1 MEVKRAE
8 QKHSLPRL
16 GWKWVSLAQT
26 FQQHLGQ
33 KAAATGGGSLV
44 FHHSRRRLAR
54 SFAGVMGGILLV
66 FAALF
71 YRLEVENQLQAFDE
85 ELQVQAGIMAAA
97 IKYELRQGQWRLVLN
112 EVPFLGGKT
121 QPLDHHLAYVR
132 WFDPAP
138 GTGRESLGSLRQY
151 TGSRPPL
158 ELFDLDGPPHRLQ
171 LGFQTVEGEGGL
183 LLRQLTLPVQQE
195 EESLGYLQLAVPLEP
210 LQLTLG
216 RLRWGLGIG
225 IPLTLGLIGGAGW
238 ILGGLAMQPI
248 RRSYEQLQR
257 FTADASHELRAP
269 LAALMS
275 NAQMALLAPEQAQP
289 RLEKVVSSARRLS
302 VLIDTLLQLARQEGS
317 LPLEDLPLLDLRAL
331 LQELDEQYRPQAE
344 TLGLHWQCDLP
355 GRGLSPGSWFVRG
368 DTALLRQAIENLL
381 RNALQYTPAGSTVQV
396 SLESRRHRVCIRV
409 RDTGIGIPP
418 EHLPHLFE
426 RFYRVDE
433 ARARHTGG
441 FGLGLALAQQIVT
454 AHRGSLQVASQV
466 GEGSVFTVEL
476 PLSSSRHFSP
486 PFSR

>member
-8 QKHSLPRL
+8 HKHSLPWL
-16 GWKWVSLAQT
+16 GWNWVSLAHPLQP
-26 FQQHLGQ
+26 HLGQ
-33 KAAATGGGSLV
+33 KAATRGTGSLV

-66 FAALF
+66 FAAVF

-151 TGSRPPL
+151 TGSQPPL
-158 ELFDLDGPPHRLQ
+158 ELFDLDGPPHHLQ
-171 LGFQTVEGEGGL
+171 LGFQTVEGESGL

-195 EESLGYLQLAVPLEP
+195 EKLLGYLQLAVPLEP

-225 IPLTLGLIGGAGW
+225 IPLTLALIGGAGW

-289 RLEKVVSSARRLS
+289 RLEKVVSGARRLS
-302 VLIDTLLQLARQEGS
+302 VLIDTLLQLARQQGS
-317 LPLEDLPLLDLRAL
+317 LPLEDLPLLNLRAL
-331 LQELDEQYRPQAE
+331 LQELSEQYRPQAE
-344 TLGLHWQCDLP
+344 ALGLHWQCHLPETDLS
-355 GRGLSPGSWFVRG
+355 GGWLVRG
-368 DTALLRQAIENLL
+368 NAALLRQAIENLL
-381 RNALQYTPAGSTVQV
+381 RNALQYTPAGGTVQV
-396 SLESRRHRVCIRV
+396 SLESQRQRAYLHVK
-409 RDTGIGIPP
+409 DTGIGIPP

-433 ARARHTGG
+433 TRARHTGG

-454 AHRGSLQVASQV
+454 AHRGSLRVASQV
-466 GEGSVFTVEL
+466 GEGSIFTVEL

>member
-8 QKHSLPRL
+8 HKHSLPWL
-16 GWKWVSLAQT
+16 GWNWVSLAHPLQP
-26 FQQHLGQ
+26 HLGQ
-33 KAAATGGGSLV
+33 KAATRGTGSLV

-66 FAALF
+66 FAAVF

-158 ELFDLDGPPHRLQ
+158 ELFDLDGPPHHLQ
-171 LGFQTVEGEGGL
+171 LGFQTVEGESGL

-195 EESLGYLQLAVPLEP
+195 EKLLGYLQLAVPLEP

-225 IPLTLGLIGGAGW
+225 IPLTLALIGGAGW

-269 LAALMS
+269 PGRPDEQCSNGSAGPGTSSTSPGKGGERCPPPQRADRYLAAVG
-275 NAQMALLAPEQAQP
+275 P
-289 RLEKVVSSARRLS
+289 
-302 VLIDTLLQLARQEGS
+302 
-317 LPLEDLPLLDLRAL
+317 
-331 LQELDEQYRPQAE
+331 
-344 TLGLHWQCDLP
+344 
-355 GRGLSPGSWFVRG
+355 
-368 DTALLRQAIENLL
+368 
-381 RNALQYTPAGSTVQV
+381 PAGIPAPGGSAASEFASAVAGA
-396 SLESRRHRVCIRV
+396 ERA
-409 RDTGIGIPP
+409 IPP
-418 EHLPHLFE
+418 P
-426 RFYRVDE
+426 
-433 ARARHTGG
+433 
-441 FGLGLALAQQIVT
+441 
-454 AHRGSLQVASQV
+454 S
-466 GEGSVFTVEL
+466 
-476 PLSSSRHFSP
+476 
-486 PFSR
+486 